1 LYRAGAGGY
10 TLLPSGRSRPA
21 EAVNMDQPDEKG
33 KPQAKKSP
41 MDRRVKIGFL
51 IVFLAAA
58 ATIVYW
64 TWLGESLGSEWGD
77 DLDKAFAEARSATP
91 PKKLV
96 VFVRSFPDSYEGQ
109 EMIRGTLKKPKSRKD
124 LQAFVKVQLRL
135 DADAAWAKKYGVTKA
150 PTMLVLSADG
160 KKFHKQ
166 EGRIGEI
173 DFVKVFLKAELKP
186 VGGAP

>member
-1 LYRAGAGGY
+1 
-10 TLLPSGRSRPA
+10 
-21 EAVNMDQPDEKG
+21 MDQTDERNNQ
-33 KPQAKKSP
+33 PAKKSP

-58 ATIVYW
+58 GIIAYW

-109 EMIRGTLKKPKSRKD
+109 EMIRGTLKKAKSRKE
-124 LQAFVKVQLRL
+124 LKAFVKVQLRL
-135 DADAAWAKKYGVTKA
+135 DAGAAWAKKYGVTKA
-150 PTMLVLSADG
+150 PTTLVLSADG
-160 KKFHKQ
+160 ESFHKR

-186 VGGAP
+186 VEQPP